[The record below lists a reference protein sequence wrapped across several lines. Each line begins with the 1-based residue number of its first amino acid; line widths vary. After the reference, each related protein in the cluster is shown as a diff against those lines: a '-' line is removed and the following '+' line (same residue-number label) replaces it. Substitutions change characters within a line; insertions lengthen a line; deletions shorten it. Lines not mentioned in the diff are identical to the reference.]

1 MEDASCRMEGLEVAG
16 CSNDPLAFYCIF
28 DGHGGRTAADFVSQ
42 NLVRNITDDPVFA
55 KDPERAMVRARA
67 PTPPALILFPCAFHQ
82 PSSRR
87 RRIRPSTPRPT
98 DPRSHASPQTNGF
111 FKTDREFQAI
121 QTADPDDCSGSTALA
136 LCVLGEEL
144 VVANAG
150 DCRAVLSRLGRAMDL
165 STDQR
170 PTRSTELTRIEA
182 TGGFVED
189 GYVNGHL
196 GVARAFGDFH
206 IEGLKGTEAK
216 PGPLVV
222 EPEVERWQ
230 LTHEDEFVIIACDG
244 LWDVFSSHNAVDFA
258 RQALRRHNDPEAA
271 AKELC
276 AEALRRDSADNISVI
291 VVCLSDDPPPDRA
304 PEKRTAPRGIARGI
318 SSEGLSELQK
328 ALRSDDEAAIQAQMN
343 SPAPPLRRLTRVQ
356 SINPSSPSR
365 SNGLGSGFLEAL
377 ENLEVSVGEMATLE
391 EEG

>member
-1 MEDASCRMEGLEVAG
+1 M
-16 CSNDPLAFYCIF
+16 
-28 DGHGGRTAADFVSQ
+28 
-42 NLVRNITDDPVFA
+42 
-55 KDPERAMVRARA
+55 
-67 PTPPALILFPCAFHQ
+67 
-82 PSSRR
+82 
-87 RRIRPSTPRPT
+87 
-98 DPRSHASPQTNGF
+98 
-111 FKTDREFQAI
+111 
-121 QTADPDDCSGSTALA
+121 A

-165 STDQR
+165 SIDQR
-170 PTRSTELTRIEA
+170 PTRSTELSRIEA
-182 TGGFVED
+182 AGGFVED

-222 EPEVERWQ
+222 EPEVERWR
-230 LTHEDEFVIIACDG
+230 LTHQDEFVIIACDG

-276 AEALRRDSADNISVI
+276 TEALRRDSADNISVI
-291 VVCLSDDPPPDRA
+291 VVCLLDDPPPDRA
-304 PEKRTAPRGIARGI
+304 PEKRTAPRDIARGI
-318 SSEGLSELQK
+318 SSKGLSELQR
-328 ALRSDDEAAIQAQMN
+328 ALQSDDEAAIQAQMN
-343 SPAPPLRRLTRVQ
+343 SPAPPLRRLTRVK

-365 SNGLGSGFLEAL
+365 SNGSGFLEAL
-377 ENLEVSVGEMATLE
+377 ENLEVSVGEMGTLE
-391 EEG
+391 EER